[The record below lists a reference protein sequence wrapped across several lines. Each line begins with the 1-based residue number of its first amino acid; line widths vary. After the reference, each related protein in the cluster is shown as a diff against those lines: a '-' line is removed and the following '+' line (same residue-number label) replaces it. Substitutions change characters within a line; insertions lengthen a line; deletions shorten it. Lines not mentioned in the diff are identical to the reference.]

1 MYKLEVINPIV
12 LQKLKEAYPDPPKS
26 AENALKK
33 YLAAATNL
41 INDAVERGI
50 VPYDRKLKL
59 YTIPLTVLSR
69 DKCEIGSAE
78 KNNRKRVHNV
88 LKELGVSI
96 LEIKQ
101 KGCGIKK
108 TLTKVSI
115 NKNLARLIDMQVTLD
130 PKATF
135 DLRHPHFDKI
145 KLKLT
150 PEEFAEKYDS
160 LVVDVNAIDEYIKR
174 HFPNGTPTNLEERKK
189 HTQATKILAAAIY
202 KGGAFF
208 QKKKP
213 SFFGRIYYE
222 GSSVQNVNKEF
233 RATMLGN
240 SWEYDITSSVQ
251 AWKLGY
257 AEAFI
262 KRKKLSGNIDD
273 YFPTSLQYLN
283 DKNALFNEIKPEMF
297 RFSTISD
304 KEQTKRIKT
313 AFTALNF
320 GATLTDKD
328 YLDEARAPVKRALAL
343 KIEDLDACSAFV
355 NNPLVIAFRDEMK
368 LLDEQIE
375 WEAKKNKCELFSA
388 IHPKSKKKLSK
399 KCRMSYRYQHAETD
413 VMNIF
418 RDITKQH
425 NLTILANIH
434 DAIILREQLDKGLKK
449 AIEDV
454 MRTHTNNIYWSLGEK
469 KVG

>member
-1 MYKLEVINPIV
+1 MYKLEIINPIV
-12 LQKLKEAYPDPPKS
+12 LQRLKEAYPTPPKS

-33 YLAAATNL
+33 YLEVATNL

-50 VPYDRKLKL
+50 EPYDKKLKL
-59 YTIPLTVLSR
+59 YSIPLTVLSR

-78 KNNRKRVHNV
+78 KNNRKRVHTV
-88 LKELGVSI
+88 LKELGVPI
-96 LEIKQ
+96 LKTIQ
-101 KGCGIKK
+101 QGCGIKK
-108 TLTKVSI
+108 TWAKVSI
-115 NKNLARLIDMQVTLD
+115 NKNLARLLDIQVALD

-135 DLRHPHFDKI
+135 DLRHPHFE
-145 KLKLT
+145 KLT
-150 PEEFAEKYDS
+150 PEECAEKYDS

-174 HFPNGTPTNLEERKK
+174 HFPNGAPTNLEERKK
-189 HTQATKILAAAIY
+189 HTQASKILAAAIY
-202 KGGAFF
+202 KGGSFF

-251 AWKLGY
+251 AWKLGF
-257 AEAFI
+257 AENYI
-262 KRKKLSGNIDD
+262 RRKKLSGNIND

-297 RFSTISD
+297 RFSDIKD
-304 KEQTKRIKT
+304 QEQTKRIKA

-328 YLDEARAPVKRALAL
+328 YLDEARVPVERALAAQI
-343 KIEDLDACSAFV
+343 KDEDACRAFV

-368 LLDEQIE
+368 LLDKQIE
-375 WEAKKNKCELFSA
+375 WEAKKNKCELSSA
-388 IHPKSKKKLSK
+388 MHPKTGKKLSK

-418 RDITKQH
+418 RDIAKQH

-469 KVG
+469 QVG